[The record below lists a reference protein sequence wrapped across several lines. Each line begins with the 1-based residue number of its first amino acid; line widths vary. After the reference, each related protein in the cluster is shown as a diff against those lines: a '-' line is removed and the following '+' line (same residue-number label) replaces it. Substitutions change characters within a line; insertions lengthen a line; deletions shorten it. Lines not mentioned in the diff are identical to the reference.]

1 MVATAAYTPT
11 NSVRE
16 FTSLHTPSRIHCLWV
31 FWWWPFR
38 LVWGDT
44 WCGLD
49 FFTLR
54 EGSPALAF
62 PPVLFLM
69 DFSAFSFASS
79 PYWGPHSSNLIWPF
93 PWDPTELKGS
103 AALSR
108 TPGKRT
114 AIFRAFISS
123 FPRDCALLEY
133 SDRCSH
139 ALNKTRV
146 AWKKFYFFLR
156 G

>member
-1 MVATAAYTPT
+1 MATAAYIPT
-11 NSVRE
+11 QQCKRVHISPHPLQNSLPVGFLMMAILTGVR
-16 FTSLHTPSRIHCLWV
+16 WY
-31 FWWWPFR
+31 
-38 LVWGDT
+38 LVWLGF
-44 WCGLD
+44 LYI
-49 FFTLR
+49 
-54 EGSPALAF
+54 EGGKTSSSFSL
-62 PPVLFLM
+62 LFYSWWSSLP
-69 DFSAFSFASS
+69 FSFASS

-93 PWDPTELKGS
+93 PWDPMELKGS
-103 AALSR
+103 AALSQA
-108 TPGKRT
+108 PGKRT
-114 AIFRAFISS
+114 AFSCAFISS